1 MNKEARYNLI
11 IVLLLVTVNLAL
23 FLPSMT
29 GGFLWDDKLLIT
41 ENPSLHDPNFLTHF
55 MVSPFGGHLGLDEN
69 SIRLDRL
76 SQFYRPVTSLS
87 YWIDAN
93 LWGMNPAAFHLTN
106 ILLQIL
112 NCIVLYFILSFLG
125 IGRPGSFS
133 ASLLFSLYPLHFENV
148 SWISGRTDLLSF
160 LFAALSVLVFIHF
173 LNRKGS
179 RYGYLCLSALFYLLS
194 LLSKENAI
202 FLPVIY
208 LVLILRRE
216 QVFKRNLPQLF
227 PFAFSFAV
235 WFVLRRLAL
244 ATAFF
249 QPSGRSVVDF
259 FSTIGFYS
267 LKILWPFDLSFTI
280 DSGRIFGNPF
290 YITLGIVLILIFLI
304 TILLLFKRSFAQ
316 EKWGVLFTAFFLG
329 MFPSVLVI
337 FSASTVS
344 FLAWRFL
351 YLPSA
356 LFIIS
361 LVFLARSHVKWKG
374 VLAGFLILICLSFV
388 FEIYPKNRA
397 FGQREEDFWGS
408 IKKVE
413 KENFLAQFNVA
424 LFMLPTNETR
434 SVALFDRILEQKD
447 HHLFDRFQ
455 IRIYEELAAYFTS
468 KRILDKAEDY
478 FNRLLQTRDVQSQH
492 FYVTYARFLAFSGRS
507 EEGEKLIRRMLGLFP
522 KNHLILLHSAK
533 FFILIEDYDQA
544 LDLLERDFA
553 LFPTEEIKALLD
565 QVRTIKNRL
574 PFPDQPPRQPS

>member
-1 MNKEARYNLI
+1 MNKSTRYNLI
-11 IVLLLVTVNLAL
+11 IILLLVTVNLAL
-23 FLPSMT
+23 FLPSMN

-41 ENPSLHDPNFLTHF
+41 ENPSLHDPDFLKNF

-87 YWIDAN
+87 YWTDAR

-106 ILLQIL
+106 ILLHIL
-112 NCIVLYFILSFLG
+112 NCIVLYFILSSLG
-125 IGRPGSFS
+125 IGRPVSFS
-133 ASLLFSLYPLHFENV
+133 ASLLFSLFPLHFENV

-160 LFAALSVLVFIHF
+160 LFAALSVLAFIQF
-173 LNRKGS
+173 LNRKGA
-179 RYGYLCLSALFYLLS
+179 RYSHLSLSALFYLLS
-194 LLSKENAI
+194 LLSKENALL
-202 FLPVIY
+202 LPVIY

-216 QVFKRNLPQLF
+216 QVLKRSIPQLI
-227 PFAFSFAV
+227 PFAFAFAV

-244 ATAFF
+244 ASAFF
-249 QPSGRSVVDF
+249 QPSGRSVIDF
-259 FSTIGFYS
+259 FSTVGFYS
-267 LKILWPFDLSFTI
+267 VKILWPFDLSFTI
-280 DSGRIFGNPF
+280 DSGRIFGNPY
-290 YITLGIVLILIFLI
+290 YITLGMALILIFFI
-304 TILLLFKRSFAQ
+304 TLLLLFKRSFDQ
-316 EKWGVLFTAFFLG
+316 EKWGVLFAAFFLG

-356 LFIIS
+356 LFIIF
-361 LVFLARSHVKWKG
+361 LVFLAKSHVKWKG
-374 VLAGFLILICLSFV
+374 VLAGFLILVCLFFV

-397 FGQREEDFWGS
+397 FGQKEEDFWRS
-408 IKKVE
+408 IKKVK

-424 LFMLPTNETR
+424 LFTLPTNETR
-434 SVALFDRILEQKD
+434 SLQLFNRILEQKD

-455 IRIYEELAAYFTS
+455 IRIYEELAAYYTS
-468 KRILDKAEDY
+468 KGTLDLAEDY
-478 FNRLLQTRDVQSQH
+478 FNRLIQTRRVQSQH
-492 FYVTYARFLAFSGRS
+492 FYVTYARFLALSNRS

-544 LDLLERDFA
+544 LDLLERDFT
-553 LFPTEEIKALLD
+553 LFPTEEIKTLLD
-565 QVRTIKNRL
+565 QVRTIQNRR
-574 PFPDQPPRQPS
+574 PHPTHTPHQPS